1 MVQWRRLSARQ
12 PLGDRSPPCT
22 RKPSTHQCSS
32 TFGFLMPKQPRADQD
47 VGVISLVFYGVGS
60 IGVGYL
66 MFQSGYLPRLVGILL
81 AIGGAGFV
89 IRTFAV
95 VLVPA
100 APTSILKLPMILV
113 SPLRRSGCWPRALT

>member
-1 MVQWRRLSARQ
+1 VYG
-12 PLGDRSPPCT
+12 LG
-22 RKPSTHQCSS
+22 
-32 TFGFLMPKQPRADQD
+32 
-47 VGVISLVFYGVGS
+47 GVISLVFYGVGS

-66 MFQSGYLPRLVGILL
+66 MFQSGYLPRLVGILW

-100 APTSILKLPMILV
+100 APTEILQLPMIVAIAITAVWLLAKGIDV
-113 SPLRRSGCWPRALT
+113 GKWEATQALAGNHGKGSLQ